1 MLYVRLHHNFFNARQ
16 NVWKYLFKTTSSSVY
31 SERAESS
38 ASIVLGVAEIILLW
52 LTYTMQMVTCP
63 SNSTK
68 CSYCSVYNTQNN
80 NYCLHVFHIRNFQ
93 LSDSEFLHIQL
104 VMWEWCPI
112 LWICSY
118 LRHHTG
124 MNQVANGV
132 FSILTFN
139 RRGRQSQL
147 HTWRCS
153 HLESMTPRRIPT
165 VTWAYSLRRASEQV
179 RYIQ

>member
-1 MLYVRLHHNFFNARQ
+1 MLYVRLHHHSFSTRQ
-16 NVWKYLFKTTSSSVY
+16 NVWKYLFKKTSSSVY

-38 ASIVLGVAEIILLW
+38 AGIVLGVAEIILLW

-68 CSYCSVYNTQNN
+68 RSYCSVYNTQNN

-124 MNQVANGV
+124 MKPVANRV
-132 FSILTFN
+132 YSLN
-139 RRGRQSQL
+139 RRGLLSQS

-153 HLESMTPRRIPT
+153 HLESMTPRRIHT
-165 VTWAYSLRRASEQV
+165 VTWTYSLRRASEQV